1 MTDELSQ
8 ENESG
13 NELGAIVE
21 AFEDAV
27 YYVHGS
33 VSKNKL
39 LTTITYS
46 GILGK
51 LQATRDFVASCAM
64 RVRDR
69 RLRWREDTDDE
80 GLRFVKALKYE
91 SAGARSALNRLID
104 SLQESTLKL
113 GMIIEQCEALEE
125 RLEKQEGEEED
136 Q

>member
-21 AFEDAV
+21 AFENAV

-33 VSKNKL
+33 VSKNEL
-39 LTTITYS
+39 LKTITYS
-46 GILGK
+46 GILGR
-51 LQATRDFVASCAM
+51 LQATRDFVASCAT
-64 RVRDR
+64 RARDR
-69 RLRWREDTDDE
+69 RLRLREDVDDD
-80 GLRFVKALKYE
+80 GLRFVKALKGE
-91 SAGARSALNRLID
+91 SAVVRSALHRLID
-104 SLQESTLKL
+104 CLQESTIKL